1 MIEVA
6 HALLEQ
12 NGKEMQFYEIIRA
25 IQDYLEK
32 SDDEIKASI
41 SRFYTEINTDG
52 SFIPLGNNIWAL
64 RSWYAIDEIDEEVIA
79 LDEIEDEEEEK
90 PAKKRKKV
98 NAFGIEDEIDPEDEE
113 GYEDTDESGYGDENP
128 DDEKDEVD
136 SYDSEIN
143 EIIPE
148 DDLVDED
155 VDLAE
160 DDDDDDYSD
169 DENLED

>member
-1 MIEVA
+1 MSFK
-6 HALLEQ
+6 LS
-12 NGKEMQFYEIIRA
+12 N
-25 IQDYLEK
+25 
-32 SDDEIKASI
+32 
-41 SRFYTEINTDG
+41 SR
-52 SFIPLGNNIWAL
+52 
-64 RSWYAIDEIDEEVIA
+64 
-79 LDEIEDEEEEK
+79 
-90 PAKKRKKV
+90 
-98 NAFGIEDEIDPEDEE
+98 
-113 GYEDTDESGYGDENP
+113 DESEYGDENP

>member
-1 MIEVA
+1 MA
-6 HALLEQ
+6 HDDPFTLDLFGNTALSSGL
-12 NGKEMQFYEIIRA
+12 GLGVTAFA
-25 IQDYLEK
+25 VGHS
-32 SDDEIKASI
+32 SDD
-41 SRFYTEINTDG
+41 
-52 SFIPLGNNIWAL
+52 
-64 RSWYAIDEIDEEVIA
+64 
-79 LDEIEDEEEEK
+79 
-90 PAKKRKKV
+90 
-98 NAFGIEDEIDPEDEE
+98 
-113 GYEDTDESGYGDENP
+113 NP